1 MEEVSQFD
9 RDAASQLAEAM
20 NTAQET
26 PQPFMAAGENNR
38 PVIVGDTTQVESS
51 NDYTVEFEF
60 PEAMMVGNAGE
71 KTERG
76 TVIVRRTI
84 KSAYITARKARRLR
98 NKTAI
103 LMSAFTK
110 LNAKNEPEIMTIDD
124 ISNANMALNDSVLDA
139 MESVVQVVLGI
150 TDEDMEYL
158 TDESLTKNA
167 ADILVN
173 NSGFLT
179 N

>member
-1 MEEVSQFD
+1 MAEVTQFD
-9 RDAASQLAEAM
+9 RDAVTELTAAM

-38 PVIVGDTTQVESS
+38 PVIVGDTTEVESS

-60 PEAMMVGNAGE
+60 PQEMMVGNAGE

-76 TVIVRRTI
+76 TVIVRRTV
-84 KSAYITARKARRLR
+84 KAAYITARKARRLR

-103 LMSAFTK
+103 LISAFTK
-110 LNAKNEPEIMTIDD
+110 LNAKDEPEIMTLSD
-124 ISNANMALNDSVLDA
+124 ISDANIALNDEVLDA

-150 TDEDMEYL
+150 SDEDMEYL

-167 ADILVN
+167 SDILVN